1 MANTDMKNIPER
13 DRKVTWHPFTHQKEV
28 ANPLNIV
35 KGEGV
40 YLYDEKGNKYI
51 DAFSSW
57 WVNLHGH
64 TNPYIAEKI
73 YEQAKTLEQ
82 VAFSDFT
89 HAQAVILAE
98 RLLSHLPT
106 NQSKIF
112 YSDNGS
118 TSIEVALKMA
128 IQYHQNKGNP
138 KRKIIAFENGYH
150 GDTFGSM
157 SVAERNVFNMPF
169 SPFLFEVALIPAPF
183 SHRVTSLRG
192 SAKQSQSEEC
202 IALLEREL
210 KDNDVCAFIFEP
222 LVQGAGGMLMYEPG
236 PLEKILKL
244 CKAHCCITIADE
256 VMTGFGR
263 TGKFLASDYLTEKP
277 DIICLSKGI
286 TGGFMPL
293 GATSCAGFIYEAFIS
308 DDKTKTFYHGHSY
321 TANPIA
327 CAAANASLDLLEK
340 PEAAKQIEMI
350 SGFFQQM
357 KNKYENHA
365 AVMECR
371 NRGTIFAMELKS
383 PEGTSYLN
391 QLGKKMSAFFL
402 QKGIIVRPL
411 GNVLY
416 FIPPYCINR
425 SQLEQMEKC
434 TEEMLSI
441 IDKW

>member
-1 MANTDMKNIPER
+1 MAESISVR
-13 DRKVTWHPFTHQKEV
+13 DKKVTWHPFTHQKD
-28 ANPLNIV
+28 AAYPLNIV
-35 KGEGV
+35 KGDGV
-40 YLYDEKGNKYI
+40 YLIDEKGNTYI

-64 TNPYIAEKI
+64 ANPYIAEKI

-89 HAQAVILAE
+89 HAQAVALAE
-98 RLLSHLPT
+98 RLLTHLPA

-128 IQYHQNKGNP
+128 IQYQHNIGKP

-157 SVAERNVFNMPF
+157 SVAERNVFNTPF
-169 SPFLFEVALIPAPF
+169 SPFLFEVVLIPVP
-183 SHRVTSLRG
+183 VKG
-192 SAKQSQSEEC
+192 NEETTYTKLKE
-202 IALLEREL
+202 AL
-210 KDNDVCAFIFEP
+210 KDNDACAFIFEP
-222 LVQGAGGMLMYEPG
+222 LVQGAGGMVMYEPE
-236 PLEKILKL
+236 PLEKILQI
-244 CKAHCCITIADE
+244 CKAHECITIADE

-263 TGKFLASDYLTEKP
+263 TGKFLATDYLKNKP
-277 DIICLSKGI
+277 DILCLSKGI

-293 GATSCAGFIYEAFIS
+293 GVTSCAGFIYNAFVS
-308 DDKTKTFYHGHSY
+308 DDRTKTFYHGHSY

-340 PEAAKQIEMI
+340 PETTKQIELI
-350 SGFFQQM
+350 SAFFQQT
-357 KNKYENHA
+357 KDKYSKHPKIID
-365 AVMECR
+365 CR
-371 NRGTIFAMELKS
+371 NRGTILALELKS

-391 QLGKKMSAFFL
+391 QLGKKVSAFFL

-416 FIPPYCINR
+416 FIPPYCINKP
-425 SQLEQMEKC
+425 QLDQLEKC
-434 TEEMLSI
+434 TDELLMVIEKL
-441 IDKW
+441 

>member
-1 MANTDMKNIPER
+1 MAESISVR
-13 DRKVTWHPFTHQKEV
+13 DKKVTWHPFTHQKD
-28 ANPLNIV
+28 AAYPLNIV
-35 KGEGV
+35 KGDGV
-40 YLYDEKGNKYI
+40 YLIDEKGNAYI

-64 TNPYIAEKI
+64 ANPYIAEKI

-89 HAQAVILAE
+89 HAQAVALAE
-98 RLLSHLPT
+98 RLLTHLPA

-128 IQYHQNKGNP
+128 IQYQHNIGKP

-157 SVAERNVFNMPF
+157 SVAERNVFNTPF
-169 SPFLFEVALIPAPF
+169 SPFLFEVVLIPVP
-183 SHRVTSLRG
+183 VKG
-192 SAKQSQSEEC
+192 NEETTYTKLKE
-202 IALLEREL
+202 AL
-210 KDNDVCAFIFEP
+210 KDNDACAFIFEP
-222 LVQGAGGMLMYEPG
+222 LVQGAGGMVMYEPE
-236 PLEKILKL
+236 PLEKILQI
-244 CKAHCCITIADE
+244 CKAHECITIADE

-263 TGKFLASDYLTEKP
+263 TGKFLATDYLKNKP
-277 DIICLSKGI
+277 DILCLSKGI

-293 GATSCAGFIYEAFIS
+293 GVTSCAGFIYNAFVS
-308 DDKTKTFYHGHSY
+308 DDRTKTFYHGHSY

-340 PEAAKQIEMI
+340 PETTKQIELI
-350 SGFFQQM
+350 SAFFQQT
-357 KNKYENHA
+357 KDKYSKHPKIID
-365 AVMECR
+365 CR
-371 NRGTIFAMELKS
+371 NRGTILALELKS

-391 QLGKKMSAFFL
+391 QLGKKVSAFFL

-416 FIPPYCINR
+416 FIPPYCINKP
-425 SQLEQMEKC
+425 QLDQLEKC
-434 TEEMLSI
+434 TDELLMVIEKL
-441 IDKW
+441 

>member
-1 MANTDMKNIPER
+1 MTESIPER
-13 DRKVTWHPFTHQKEV
+13 DKKATWHPFTHQKE
-28 ANPLNIV
+28 AAYPINMV
-35 KGEGV
+35 KGDGV
-40 YLYDEKGNKYI
+40 YLIDEKGNKYV

-64 TNPYIAEKI
+64 ANPYIAEKI

-89 HAQAVILAE
+89 HSQAVILAE
-98 RLLSHLPT
+98 RLLQHLPI

-118 TSIEVALKMA
+118 TSVEVALKMA
-128 IQYHQNKGNP
+128 IQYQHNIGKP

-169 SPFLFEVALIPAPF
+169 SPFLFEVVLIPVPLKGKEYLTF
-183 SHRVTSLRG
+183 M
-192 SAKQSQSEEC
+192 K
-202 IALLEREL
+202 LEQTL
-210 KDNDVCAFIFEP
+210 KDDAACAFIFEP
-222 LVQGAGGMLMYEPG
+222 LVQGAGGMVMYEPQS
-236 PLEKILKL
+236 LEKILQL
-244 CKAHCCITIADE
+244 CKAHECITIADE

-263 TGKFLASDYLTEKP
+263 TGKFWATNYITTKP
-277 DIICLSKGI
+277 DIMCLSKGI

-293 GATSCAGFIYEAFIS
+293 GATSCAEFIYNAFVS

-340 PEAAKQIEMI
+340 PEMQDKIQNI
-350 SGFFQQM
+350 SAFFERM
-357 KNKYENHA
+357 KNKYENHPA
-365 AVMECR
+365 IADSR
-371 NRGTIFAMELKS
+371 SRGTILALELKS
-383 PEGTSYLN
+383 PEGTFYLN
-391 QLGKKMSAFFL
+391 QIGKKVSAFFL
-402 QKGIIVRPL
+402 QRGVIVRPL

-416 FIPPYCINR
+416 FIPPYCISQ
-425 SQLEQMEKC
+425 SQLEQLEKC
-434 TEEMLSI
+434 TDELLLNI
-441 IDKW
+441 NKL